1 MSEWCAMADRN
12 GGLTQFLAGCRS
24 RFVQRVQILR
34 SAVRFSDLV
43 MAFRLSPVLIWAAVL
58 NYCAAHNN

>member
-1 MSEWCAMADRN
+1 MIECCVMAGGN

-34 SAVRFSDLV
+34 RAASLFGLGGV
-43 MAFRLSPVLIWAAVL
+43 FRLSPVLIWAAML